1 MLPRAIVWPL
11 LLLLTACSSD
21 PGTGPAEIKWD
32 RDICNRC
39 RMVVSDPH
47 FAAQIRH
54 LPEGKRSRVD
64 KFDDIGCA
72 MLWLDQQTFK
82 DDPSIEIWVADFRT
96 GEWIDARTAT
106 YVTQNTTPMEY
117 GLGAQAGPGGMSFEQ
132 AKSHVYDVE
141 QRFNRHGVQLLER
154 LKEKADRRE
163 GAQ

>member
-1 MLPRAIVWPL
+1 M
-11 LLLLTACSSD
+11 LLLLTACSND

-32 RDICNRC
+32 RDICDRC

-54 LPEGKRSRVD
+54 FPEGKRSRVET
-64 KFDDIGCA
+64 FDDIGCA
-72 MLWLDQQTFK
+72 MLWLDQQAWK
-82 DDPSIEIWVADFRT
+82 DEPTIEIWVADFRT
-96 GEWIDARTAT
+96 GDWIDAHTAT

-117 GLGAQAGPGGMSFEQ
+117 GLGAQPGPGGMSFEQ

-163 GAQ
+163 GAK

>member
-1 MLPRAIVWPL
+1 M
-11 LLLLTACSSD
+11 LLLLTACSND

-54 LPEGKRSRVD
+54 FPEGKRSRVET
-64 KFDDIGCA
+64 FDDIGCA
-72 MLWLDQQTFK
+72 MLWLDQQAWK
-82 DDPSIEIWVADFRT
+82 DEPTIEIWVADFRT
-96 GEWIDARTAT
+96 GDWIDARSAT

-117 GLGAQAGPGGMSFEQ
+117 GLGAQPGPGGMSFEQ

-163 GAQ
+163 GAK

>member
-1 MLPRAIVWPL
+1 MLPRAIVWPML
-11 LLLLTACSSD
+11 LMLTACSND

-54 LPEGKRSRVD
+54 FPEGKRSRVET
-64 KFDDIGCA
+64 FDDIGCA
-72 MLWLDQQTFK
+72 MLWLDQQAWK
-82 DDPSIEIWVADFRT
+82 DEPTIEIWVADFRT
-96 GEWIDARTAT
+96 GDWIDAQTAT
-106 YVTQNTTPMEY
+106 FVTQNTTPMEY
-117 GLGAQAGPGGMSFEQ
+117 GLGAQPGPGGMSFEQ

-163 GAQ
+163 GAK

>member
-1 MLPRAIVWPL
+1 MLPRTIVWPML
-11 LLLLTACSSD
+11 LLLAACSND

-54 LPEGKRSRVD
+54 LPECKRSRVD

-117 GLGAQAGPGGMSFEQ
+117 GLSLI
-132 AKSHVYDVE
+132 HI
-141 QRFNRHGVQLLER
+141 
-154 LKEKADRRE
+154 
-163 GAQ
+163 